1 MGRFNALELA
11 DIPEPPSGGPKD
23 AGKPCYAGEPVKDAQ
38 YFLDRGDRLFFRSVY
53 ERALEEYSRAVGLDP
68 GSAPAWQGQ
77 VFSLIELGEYH
88 EAGLWYANAAGV
100 VGETPD
106 LLALRALAAACTGV
120 LDRACWYSD

>member
-11 DIPEPPSGGPKD
+11 DIPEPPSGGPEN

-77 VFSLIELGEYH
+77 VFF
-88 EAGLWYANAAGV
+88 A
-100 VGETPD
+100 
-106 LLALRALAAACTGV
+106 
-120 LDRACWYSD
+120 DRTR